1 MLPNAYQQ
9 VRRRTC
15 AICEPLAVEDY
26 VVQSAFEVSPPKWHL
41 AHTTWFF
48 ERFVLVDF
56 FHGYRPFHSQYP
68 ALFNSYYNS
77 VGATLPKSDRG
88 TLSRPTV
95 QEVYQYREYV
105 DHHVLEALS
114 KAPEEFKGEIR
125 ERVILGI
132 EHESQHQE
140 LLLTDIKHIFAC
152 NPIPLIYHR
161 EESKPIAQLPLSI
174 QWKTFSGGLTS
185 IGHAGPGFAF
195 DSESPRHQ
203 VWLDGFKMAN
213 RPVTCGEYLDFMQD
227 GGYRKPEYWLSDG
240 WKKIKSSDWNAPM
253 YWMEKDGNWFI
264 YTLSGLHL
272 IQKEEPV
279 CHISFYEAQAFA
291 QWAGKRLPTE
301 EEWEY
306 AAGGSVISG
315 NMLETGFLHPI
326 PARQSS
332 HDTEKHETLQ
342 QLFGN
347 VWEWTSS
354 SYGPYPGF
362 RPLPGPLGEYN
373 GKFMNNQRVLRG
385 GSCVTPA
392 HHLRSTY
399 RNFFAPETR
408 WQFSGIR
415 LAETL

>member
-1 MLPNAYQQ
+1 MAIDTASNAASSANKASN
-9 VRRRTC
+9 RRN
-15 AICEPLAVEDY
+15 AV
-26 VVQSAFEVSPPKWHL
+26 AK
-41 AHTTWFF
+41 
-48 ERFVLVDF
+48 RF
-56 FHGYRPFHSQYP
+56 GW
-68 ALFNSYYNS
+68 
-77 VGATLPKSDRG
+77 
-88 TLSRPTV
+88 TV

-105 DHHVLEALS
+105 DHHLLEALS
-114 KAPEEFKGEIR
+114 KAPEEIKGEIR
-125 ERVILGI
+125 KRVILGM

-140 LLLTDIKHIFAC
+140 LLLTDIKHIFSC
-152 NPIPLIYHR
+152 NQIPLIYHR
-161 EESKPIAQLPLSI
+161 EESKPSAQLPFLI
-174 QWKTFSGGLTS
+174 QWKTFLGGLIS
-185 IGHAGPGFAF
+185 IGHAGPDFAF
-195 DSESPRHQ
+195 DNESPRHQ
-203 VWLDGFKMAN
+203 VWLDGFKIAN

-227 GGYRKPEYWLSDG
+227 GGYRNPEFWLSDG
-240 WKKIKSSDWNAPM
+240 WIKIKALDWKAPM
-253 YWMEKDGNWFI
+253 YWMEKDGTWFI

-301 EEWEY
+301 EEWEF
-306 AAGGSVISG
+306 AASTSPISG

-326 PARQSS
+326 PAKQSS
-332 HDTEKHETLQ
+332 NGSEDHGTLQ
-342 QLFGN
+342 QLFGD

-362 RPLPGPLGEYN
+362 RSLPGPLGEYN

-385 GSCVTPA
+385 GSCATPT